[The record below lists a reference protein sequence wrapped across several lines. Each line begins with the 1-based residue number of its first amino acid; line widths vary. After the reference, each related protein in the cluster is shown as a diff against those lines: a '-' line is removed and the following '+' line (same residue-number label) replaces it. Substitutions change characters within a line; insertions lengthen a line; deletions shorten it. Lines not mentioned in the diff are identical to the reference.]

1 MKPMEMN
8 NIFIL
13 KDLISLGGGQIK
25 GRKKMQ
31 KIVYIIQ
38 ELKNPFKPS
47 FKFEWNY
54 YGVYSDELANELRIG
69 EFFNIVKETPIE
81 EYGYHSYAIET
92 VNDTVTKSTPIKENI
107 QLGELMKFLNSKEAR
122 VLEVLSSIIFFKQK
136 GFSKEEAKDKLFEF
150 KGHLEGFFDEA
161 YDVLEKLKTE

>member
-107 QLGELMKFLNSKEAR
+107 QLGELMKFLNDPNFDSGTLICALMPSCAIYIR
-122 VLEVLSSIIFFKQK
+122 PNTFK
-136 GFSKEEAKDKLFEF
+136 AKRL
-150 KGHLEGFFDEA
+150 L
-161 YDVLEKLKTE
+161 YR